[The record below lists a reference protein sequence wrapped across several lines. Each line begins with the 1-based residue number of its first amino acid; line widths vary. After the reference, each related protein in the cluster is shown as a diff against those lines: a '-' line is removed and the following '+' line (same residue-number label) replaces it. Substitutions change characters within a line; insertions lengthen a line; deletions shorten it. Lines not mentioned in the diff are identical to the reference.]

1 MHSEPKGAAT
11 SDSEVAVGH
20 FAYENMPPKKRVL
33 KKRRSQIDIIAQRK
47 MVHDPNY
54 KKGQMIEMMRR

>member
-1 MHSEPKGAAT
+1 M
-11 SDSEVAVGH
+11 GH

-54 KKGQMIEMMRR
+54 KKGQMIDMIRRHGTSTRSLNKQNET